1 MEKIIFRPFLNLQ
14 TLNSYHSFRH
24 NDNIFTQGVS
34 GEMSKLILILSYF
47 SLSYIWHDQC
57 CTMSWLPPPASVS
70 QLMMSWD
77 ELATAMIA
85 VIVSTLT
92 NCRAHTAPV
101 SSSQDHIGRFSSILQ
116 YCPHI
121 SWIPFEPNCWEKYL
135 LFNKNLPLTF
145 IILQLVIIK
154 QLDHIIDC
162 RCPCPNLIF
171 YDIYILPSILHSTY
185 VTVTCKGISHWA
197 FLSP

>member
-1 MEKIIFRPFLNLQ
+1 MEKIILNLQ
-14 TLNSYHSFRH
+14 TLNSYHLFRY

-92 NCRAHTAPV
+92 NCRALTAIQHLFQV
-101 SSSQDHIGRFSSILQ
+101 HKIISDDSQAYFNIVLTYPEYRLSLIV
-116 YCPHI
+116 
-121 SWIPFEPNCWEKYL
+121 EK
-135 LFNKNLPLTF
+135 N
-145 IILQLVIIK
+145 
-154 QLDHIIDC
+154 
-162 RCPCPNLIF
+162 
-171 YDIYILPSILHSTY
+171 IYYSTRI
-185 VTVTCKGISHWA
+185 C
-197 FLSP
+197 L